1 MRGSEVKIWCIN
13 VDTSTTRNDLE
24 SASRRYWERLCSNL
38 RVEASSRLVAI
49 VEFLSSASKEL
60 ERRPRN
66 VEEVGLAYEAHA
78 RIEAQSSGMAEEME
92 AIAGLSKV
100 LAAWTSEKLEGRTI
114 VEWLLEWKKDLIKQ
128 SSIFIFKKNKNLA
141 ILNYKICCN
150 FISFSTIK
158 IINL

>member
-24 SASRRYWERLCSNL
+24 SASRRYWERLCSDL

-49 VEFLSSASKEL
+49 VEFLSSATKEL

-66 VEEVGLAYEAHA
+66 VEEVGLAYEAHG

-100 LAAWTSEKLEGRTI
+100 MAAWTSEKLEGTTI
-114 VEWLLEWKKDLIKQ
+114 VQLLND
-128 SSIFIFKKNKNLA
+128 
-141 ILNYKICCN
+141 
-150 FISFSTIK
+150 
-158 IINL
+158 